1 MTLYVWTHPPTPKY
15 FFVDGRHPPRPA
27 TALDSPIVDDPE
39 LLDWT
44 VKSVLAP
51 YNVNYHDYPEQL
63 NTAGRRF
70 TQRGWNTFAQ
80 SYIDSGNFA
89 EMKARDVAVLRPG
102 AARSDRPPIHGRRRR
117 RSPTRS
123 SFRGSDLPE
132 HPAAD
137 TQNLMVNRHGVR
149 TNSDDHPDG
158 LAVDSSS
165 PAPLAGEAP
174 CSSRT
179 ALCGRFIVGSIL
191 PGPATAQQSS
201 AGNGQ
206 GQARTTASR

>member
-1 MTLYVWTHPPTPKY
+1 MQNQRAAIMRRLSDPDFQASLVTKSVGLVLAMTFVCTALAFHDVYVWVHPPTPKF

-63 NTAGRRF
+63 NAAGRRF

-89 EMKARDVAVLRPG
+89 EMKRAMLLCYAQAQR
-102 AARSDRPPIHGRRRR
+102 AAIVR
-117 RSPTRS
+117 RSTVVDGALAYEVQFPLVQTCQNTQQQN
-123 SFRGSDLPE
+123 
-132 HPAAD
+132 
-137 TQNLMVNRHGVR
+137 TQNLMVTAMVVR

-158 LAVDSSS
+158 LAVDQLV
-165 PAPLAGEAP
+165 A
-174 CSSRT
+174 
-179 ALCGRFIVGSIL
+179 
-191 PGPATAQQSS
+191 S
-201 AGNGQ
+201 AH
-206 GQARTTASR
+206 